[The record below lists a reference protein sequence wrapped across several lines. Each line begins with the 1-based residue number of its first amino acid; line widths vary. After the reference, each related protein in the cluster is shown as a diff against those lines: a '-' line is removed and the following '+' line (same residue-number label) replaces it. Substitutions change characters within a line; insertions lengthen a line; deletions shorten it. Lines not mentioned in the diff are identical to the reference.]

1 MRLRYAALSDVG
13 KVRRDN
19 QDSGYAGPHLLVIA
33 DGVGGSA
40 RGDIASSATVEELRR
55 LDAPP
60 GDDMLGALAGAI
72 HRTHDRIAGLVAE
85 NPDIEGTSSTVTA
98 AIFDGTSFGVG
109 HVGDSRGYLLR
120 DGAISQ
126 ITADHTFVQSL
137 IDEGRITEDEARV
150 HPHRNLILRAVDGV
164 HEPEPDVF
172 MLEVSLGDRVL
183 LCSDGCS
190 GVLADDE
197 LARILGEGTPDHA
210 AVSLISASL
219 DAGSSDNITVVVAD
233 LVEDDAV
240 DDPETSASAVT
251 GPLLV
256 GAAAEAPRRLGL
268 GGGANRSGDTGELDA
283 VPESDD
289 HGDREDVDP
298 EEMRY
303 APQAPRRFTWARRIA
318 FLAVLAILI
327 GIVAVAGYKWTQS
340 QFYVAEDGG
349 EVAIFRGV
357 AGRRPRHRDAPGRGR
372 QQPDPGGP
380 ADVQRPPGARRDQ
393 REQPRGRARHRPPA
407 ATARAVPRPRRPEPV
422 PVTEEQPYPEPE
434 GEEQQVG
441 QAQPEQVTLRESVSG
456 PRRVHRVAMSSLS
469 PNSGSDI
476 PHGLRGFVHRRRRGA
491 ELVLLVMSLV
501 VGIGAYAAVDLG
513 VNGTLP
519 VNLFTYGAWLAAL
532 VIGCH
537 IVIRI
542 FAEYADPILLP
553 IVSALN
559 GLGLAIIHR
568 IDLANEAK
576 DAGARTFAGTQLIW
590 MTIGVALF
598 VAVIIGLRDHRRL
611 QAFTYTAG
619 LAAIV
624 LLLLP
629 LVPGLGTNI
638 NGARIWIRLG
648 PMSFQPGELAKL
660 LLVIAFS
667 GYLVLHRDALA
678 LAGRR
683 FLFVDLPRGR
693 DLGPILGM
701 WLVSLGILVFQ
712 NDLGSSLLFF
722 GLFLVMLYVA
732 TERPGWLVVGGTLF
746 VVGAYFGYLALG
758 HVQLRVQAWLDP
770 FDPDARAFQIV
781 QGLYGL
787 AWGGLV
793 GRGLGQGNPEITP
806 YSYSDFILP
815 SIGEELG
822 LTGVMAVI
830 LLYGILVERGLRT
843 ALICRD
849 NFGKLMASG
858 LAIVFAVQVFVVL
871 GGVTKLIPL
880 TGLTTPFLS
889 YGGSSLVANWAIIAL
904 LLRIS
909 DQARRP
915 PPELVEPDEGY
926 DADATQVVRIRR

>member
-1 MRLRYAALSDVG
+1 MS
-13 KVRRDN
+13 
-19 QDSGYAGPHLLVIA
+19 P
-33 DGVGGSA
+33 A
-40 RGDIASSATVEELRR
+40 R
-55 LDAPP
+55 
-60 GDDMLGALAGAI
+60 
-72 HRTHDRIAGLVAE
+72 
-85 NPDIEGTSSTVTA
+85 
-98 AIFDGTSFGVG
+98 
-109 HVGDSRGYLLR
+109 
-120 DGAISQ
+120 
-126 ITADHTFVQSL
+126 
-137 IDEGRITEDEARV
+137 
-150 HPHRNLILRAVDGV
+150 
-164 HEPEPDVF
+164 
-172 MLEVSLGDRVL
+172 
-183 LCSDGCS
+183 
-190 GVLADDE
+190 
-197 LARILGEGTPDHA
+197 
-210 AVSLISASL
+210 
-219 DAGSSDNITVVVAD
+219 
-233 LVEDDAV
+233 
-240 DDPETSASAVT
+240 
-251 GPLLV
+251 
-256 GAAAEAPRRLGL
+256 
-268 GGGANRSGDTGELDA
+268 
-283 VPESDD
+283 
-289 HGDREDVDP
+289 RED
-298 EEMRY
+298 
-303 APQAPRRFTWARRIA
+303 
-318 FLAVLAILI
+318 
-327 GIVAVAGYKWTQS
+327 
-340 QFYVAEDGG
+340 
-349 EVAIFRGV
+349 
-357 AGRRPRHRDAPGRGR
+357 
-372 QQPDPGGP
+372 
-380 ADVQRPPGARRDQ
+380 
-393 REQPRGRARHRPPA
+393 
-407 ATARAVPRPRRPEPV
+407 
-422 PVTEEQPYPEPE
+422 
-434 GEEQQVG
+434 
-441 QAQPEQVTLRESVSG
+441 
-456 PRRVHRVAMSSLS
+456 
-469 PNSGSDI
+469 SGSDI
-476 PHGLRGFVHRRRRGA
+476 PHGIRGFVHRRRRGA
-491 ELVLLVMSLV
+491 ELVLLLMSLV

-513 VNGTLP
+513 VNGALP
-519 VNLFTYGAWLAAL
+519 VNLFTYGAWLAGL

-629 LVPGLGTNI
+629 LIPGLGTNI
-638 NGARIWIRLG
+638 NGARIWIHLG

-746 VVGAYFGYLALG
+746 AVGAYVGYLTLG

-849 NFGKLMASG
+849 NFGKLMAAG
-858 LAIVFAVQVFVVL
+858 LAIVFALQVFVVL

-915 PPELVEPDEGY
+915 PPELIEPDEDY